1 MAGRERLSLRKEV
14 ILRALVEHY
23 VRTGEPVPSRL
34 ISDQLASVYGPGYG
48 PATVRNEL
56 VALEED
62 GLVLQPHISAG
73 RIPTDLGYRYFVER
87 LMGESQLAL
96 EEQRLIR
103 HQFYQVQHRLD
114 EWVRLT
120 ASILAQVLQAAAV
133 ITPPRDADTRL
144 KHFELLSL
152 YESVALIVLVLED
165 GTVRQER
172 IILDNPADQEELSRL
187 ASRLNER
194 FRGADAR
201 TIDTL
206 AFGSSDLPSDEA
218 LVMASLARMLA
229 QLDILTPDAF
239 YHEGIA
245 QLLRRDD
252 FSGPD
257 GDHVRKVVEAL
268 EQNRL
273 IPALAPQVMQ
283 GEGVQVIIGGE
294 NEADGLKDMSVVI
307 ARYGERGGMG
317 GLLGIVGPTRMQ
329 YGRAVAVVRYLTQLL
344 NDLLAETYNP
354 QDVSDNVSGAPGPDD
369 ADDMDNTDGAGEADG
384 RDDPATQYSDSFRGE
399 GS

>member
-1 MAGRERLSLRKEV
+1 MTGEGRLSARKEV
-14 ILRALVEHY
+14 ILRALVEQY
-23 VRTGEPVPSRL
+23 VRTGEPVPSRF
-34 ISDQLASVYGPGYG
+34 ISDQLAVIYGPGYAS
-48 PATVRNEL
+48 ATVRNEL

-62 GLVLQPHISAG
+62 GLISQPHVSAG

-133 ITPPRDADTRL
+133 ITPPRDAEARL
-144 KHFELLSL
+144 KHFELLAL

-172 IILDNPADQEELSRL
+172 IILDNPASQEDLSRL
-187 ASRLNER
+187 AKRLNDR

-201 TIDTL
+201 TMDTL
-206 AFGSSDLPSDEA
+206 AFTRSSDLPRQRGAGDD
-218 LVMASLARMLA
+218 LAGA
-229 QLDILTPDAF
+229 HADP
-239 YHEGIA
+239 
-245 QLLRRDD
+245 
-252 FSGPD
+252 SGYPD
-257 GDHVRKVVEAL
+257 GRRVLSRWHRATAPAGGIHQCQRRACRAVRKVVEAL
-268 EQNRL
+268 EQNQL
-273 IPALAPQVMQ
+273 MPALAPQVMQ
-283 GEGVQVIIGGE
+283 GDGVQVIIGGE
-294 NEADGLKDMSVVI
+294 NDADALKDMSVVI

-344 NDLLAETYNP
+344 NDLLAETYDP
-354 QDVSDNVSGAPGPDD
+354 
-369 ADDMDNTDGAGEADG
+369 TG
-384 RDDPATQYSDSFRGE
+384 RVGI
-399 GS
+399 

>member
-62 GLVLQPHISAG
+62 GLILQPHISAG

-87 LMGESQLAL
+87 LMGESRLAP

-133 ITPPRDADTRL
+133 ITPPRDADARL
-144 KHFELLSL
+144 KHFELLAL

-172 IILDNPADQEELSRL
+172 IILENPASQEELSRL

-194 FRGADAR
+194 FRGADAH

-206 AFGSSDLPSDEA
+206 AFGSGGLPPDEA

-245 QLLRRDD
+245 QLLQRDD
-252 FSGPD
+252 FAGSE

-294 NEADGLKDMSVVI
+294 NDADALKDMSVVI

-354 QDVSDNVSGAPGPDD
+354 QDVSDTPGPDD
-369 ADDMDNTDGAGEADG
+369 ADNTSDSNGM
-384 RDDPATQYSDSFRGE
+384 DDPATSHSESFRSE

>member
-23 VRTGEPVPSRL
+23 VHSGEPVPSRL
-34 ISDQLASVYGPGYG
+34 ISDQLASIYGPGYG

-133 ITPPRDADTRL
+133 ITPPRDADARL

-172 IILDNPADQEELSRL
+172 IILENPASQEELSRL

-194 FRGADAR
+194 FRGADAS

-206 AFGSSDLPSDEA
+206 AFASSGLPPDEA

-239 YHEGIA
+239 YHDGIA
-245 QLLRRDD
+245 QLLQRDD
-252 FSGPD
+252 FSGSD

-294 NEADGLKDMSVVI
+294 NDADALKDMSVVI

-329 YGRAVAVVRYLTQLL
+329 YGRAVALVRYLTQLL

-354 QDVSDNVSGAPGPDD
+354 QDISGSPGPDD
-369 ADDMDNTDGAGEADG
+369 AEDADDASG
-384 RDDPATQYSDSFRGE
+384 RDDPATSHTESFRGNE
-399 GS
+399 A

>member
-1 MAGRERLSLRKEV
+1 MGGEGRLSARKEV
-14 ILRALVEHY
+14 VLRALVEQY
-23 VRTGEPVPSRL
+23 VRTGEPVPSKA
-34 ISDQLASVYGPGYG
+34 ISDQLASIYGPGYAS
-48 PATVRNEL
+48 ATIRNEL
-56 VALEED
+56 AALEED
-62 GLVLQPHISAG
+62 GLISQPHISSG

-87 LMGESQLAL
+87 LMGESQLPL

-120 ASILAQVLQAAAV
+120 ASILAQVLQTAAV
-133 ITPPRDADTRL
+133 ITPPRDAETRL
-144 KHFELLSL
+144 KHFELLAL
-152 YESVALIVLVLED
+152 YESFVLVVLVLED

-172 IILDNPADQEELSRL
+172 IILDNPVSQEDLSRL
-187 ASRLNER
+187 ASRLNDR

-201 TIDTL
+201 TMDTL
-206 AFGSSDLPSDEA
+206 AFAESSDLPPDEA
-218 LVMASLARMLA
+218 QVVASLARMLS

-239 YHEGIA
+239 YHEGIG
-245 QLLRRDD
+245 QLLQREE
-252 FSGPD
+252 FAHANAE
-257 GDHVRKVVEAL
+257 HVRKVIEVL
-268 EQNRL
+268 EQNQL
-273 IPALAPQVMQ
+273 MPALAPQVME
-283 GEGVQVIIGGE
+283 GEGVQIIIGGE
-294 NEADGLKDMSVVI
+294 NEADALKDMSVVV

-354 QDVSDNVSGAPGPDD
+354 QDVAESAGQDDLDDLDDLDESNGTTMPKSDV
-369 ADDMDNTDGAGEADG
+369 
-384 RDDPATQYSDSFRGE
+384 FRGE

>member
-1 MAGRERLSLRKEV
+1 MTGEGRLSARKED
-14 ILRALVEHY
+14 ILRALVEQY
-23 VRTGEPVPSRL
+23 VRTGEPVPSKF
-34 ISDQLASVYGPGYG
+34 ISDQLASVYGPGYAS
-48 PATVRNEL
+48 ATVRNEL
-56 VALEED
+56 AALEED
-62 GLVLQPHISAG
+62 GLISQPHISAG

-133 ITPPRDADTRL
+133 ITPPRDADARF
-144 KHFELLSL
+144 KHCELLAL

-165 GTVRQER
+165 GVVRQER
-172 IILDNPADQEELSRL
+172 IILDNPASQEELSRL
-187 ASRLNER
+187 AARLNER
-194 FRGADAR
+194 FRGADAS
-201 TIDTL
+201 TIDAL
-206 AFGSSDLPSDEA
+206 AFTAGDNVSPDEA

-229 QLDILTPDAF
+229 QLDILAPDAF

-252 FSGPD
+252 FAASD

-273 IPALAPQVMQ
+273 MPALAPQVMQ
-283 GEGVQVIIGGE
+283 GDGVQVIIGGE
-294 NEADGLKDMSVVI
+294 NDSDALKDMSVVI

-344 NDLLAETYNP
+344 NDLLAETYTP
-354 QDVSDNVSGAPGPDD
+354 QDVSDDARGPDD
-369 ADDMDNTDGAGEADG
+369 ADNVDNADVESG
-384 RDDPATQYSDSFRGE
+384 LDDPATPNSDRF
-399 GS
+399 

>member
-1 MAGRERLSLRKEV
+1 MTGEGRLSARKEV
-14 ILRALVEHY
+14 ILRALVEQY
-23 VRTGEPVPSRL
+23 VRTGEPVPSRF
-34 ISDQLASVYGPGYG
+34 ISDQLAVIYGPGYAS
-48 PATVRNEL
+48 ATVRNEL

-62 GLVLQPHISAG
+62 GLISQPHVSAG

-133 ITPPRDADTRL
+133 ITPPRDAEARL
-144 KHFELLSL
+144 KHFELLAL

-172 IILDNPADQEELSRL
+172 IILDNPASQEDLSRL
-187 ASRLNER
+187 AKRLNDR

-201 TIDTL
+201 TMDTL
-206 AFGSSDLPSDEA
+206 AFTRSSDLPPDEA
-218 LVMASLARMLA
+218 LVMTSLARMLTH
-229 QLDILTPDAF
+229 LDILTADAF
-239 YHEGIA
+239 YHDGIV
-245 QLLRRDD
+245 QLLQREE
-252 FSGPD
+252 FTNANAEHAE
-257 GDHVRKVVEAL
+257 HVRKVVEAL
-268 EQNRL
+268 EQNQL
-273 IPALAPQVMQ
+273 MPALAPQVMQ
-283 GEGVQVIIGGE
+283 GDGVQVIIGGE
-294 NEADGLKDMSVVI
+294 NDADALKDMSVVI

-354 QDVSDNVSGAPGPDD
+354 QDVSESDGQANPDD
-369 ADDMDNTDGAGEADG
+369 SDNSDDLDDMN
-384 RDDPATQYSDSFRGE
+384 DPTMPYSDVFQGE
-399 GS
+399 ES

>member
-1 MAGRERLSLRKEV
+1 MTREGRLSARREV
-14 ILRALVEHY
+14 VLRALVEQY
-23 VRTGEPVPSRL
+23 VRTGEPVPSRF
-34 ISDQLASVYGPGYG
+34 ISDQLAAIFGPGYAS
-48 PATVRNEL
+48 ATIRNEL
-56 VALEED
+56 AALEED
-62 GLVLQPHISAG
+62 GLISQPHISAG

-87 LMGESQLAL
+87 LMGESQLTL
-96 EEQRLIR
+96 DEQRLIR

-120 ASILAQVLQAAAV
+120 ASILAQVLQTAAV
-133 ITPPRDADTRL
+133 ITPPRDAEARL
-144 KHFELLSL
+144 KHFELLAL
-152 YESVALIVLVLED
+152 YESFVLIVLVLED

-172 IILDNPADQEELSRL
+172 IILDNPASQEDLSRL
-187 ASRLNER
+187 ASRLNDR

-201 TIDTL
+201 TMDTL
-206 AFGSSDLPSDEA
+206 AFTEGSDLPPDEV

-239 YHEGIA
+239 YHEGIG
-245 QLLRRDD
+245 QLLQRED
-252 FSGPD
+252 FAQAD
-257 GDHVRKVVEAL
+257 AEHVRKVVEAL

-273 IPALAPQVMQ
+273 MPALAPQVMQ
-283 GEGVQVIIGGE
+283 GEGVQIIIGGE
-294 NEADGLKDMSVVI
+294 NDADALKDMSVVV

-344 NDLLAETYNP
+344 NDLLAETYNS
-354 QDVSDNVSGAPGPDD
+354 QDVSEPGEQDEPDGPT
-369 ADDMDNTDGAGEADG
+369 M
-384 RDDPATQYSDSFRGE
+384 PYSDVFRGD

>member
-1 MAGRERLSLRKEV
+1 MNREGRLSARREV
-14 ILRALVEHY
+14 VLRALVEQY
-23 VRTGEPVPSRL
+23 VRTGEPVPSKF
-34 ISDQLASVYGPGYG
+34 ISDQLAAIFGPGYAS
-48 PATVRNEL
+48 ATIRNEL
-56 VALEED
+56 AALEED
-62 GLVLQPHISAG
+62 GLISQPHISAG

-87 LMGESQLAL
+87 LMGESQLTL
-96 EEQRLIR
+96 DEQRLIR

-120 ASILAQVLQAAAV
+120 ASILAQVLQTAAV
-133 ITPPRDADTRL
+133 ITPPRDAEARL
-144 KHFELLSL
+144 KHFELLAL
-152 YESVALIVLVLED
+152 YESFVLIVLVLED

-172 IILDNPADQEELSRL
+172 IILDNPASQEDLSRL
-187 ASRLNER
+187 ASRLNDR

-201 TIDTL
+201 TMDTL
-206 AFGSSDLPSDEA
+206 AFTEGGDLPPDEA
-218 LVMASLARMLA
+218 LVMASLARMLS

-239 YHEGIA
+239 YHEGIG
-245 QLLRRDD
+245 QLLQREEFTQADTE
-252 FSGPD
+252 
-257 GDHVRKVVEAL
+257 HVRKVVEAL

-273 IPALAPQVMQ
+273 MPALAPQVMQ
-283 GEGVQVIIGGE
+283 GDGVQIIIGGE
-294 NEADGLKDMSVVI
+294 NESDALKDMSVVI

-354 QDVSDNVSGAPGPDD
+354 QDVSGPSGEGEPSGPT
-369 ADDMDNTDGAGEADG
+369 M
-384 RDDPATQYSDSFRGE
+384 PYSDVFQGE

>member
-1 MAGRERLSLRKEV
+1 MTNGSRLSARKEI
-14 ILRALVEHY
+14 ILRALVEQY
-23 VRTGEPVPSRL
+23 VRTGEPVPSKL
-34 ISDQLASVYGPGYG
+34 ISDQLASIFGPGYAS
-48 PATVRNEL
+48 ATVRNEL

-62 GLVLQPHISAG
+62 GLISQPHISAG

-133 ITPPRDADTRL
+133 ITPPRDAETRL
-144 KHFELLSL
+144 KHFELLAL
-152 YESVALIVLVLED
+152 YESVVLIVLVLED

-172 IILDNPADQEELSRL
+172 VILDNPVSQEDLSRL
-187 ASRLNER
+187 ASRLNDR

-201 TIDTL
+201 TMDTL
-206 AFGSSDLPSDEA
+206 AFTESSDLPPDEV
-218 LVMASLARMLA
+218 LVMTSLARMLA
-229 QLDILTPDAF
+229 HLDSMTPDAF
-239 YHEGIA
+239 YHDGIV
-245 QLLRRDD
+245 QLLQRDEFTHAD
-252 FSGPD
+252 S
-257 GDHVRKVVEAL
+257 DHVRKVVEAL
-268 EQNRL
+268 EQNQL
-273 IPALAPQVMQ
+273 MPALAPQVMQ
-283 GEGVQVIIGGE
+283 GDGVQIIIGGE
-294 NEADGLKDMSVVI
+294 NDADALKDMSVVI

-344 NDLLAETYNP
+344 NDLLADTYNP
-354 QDVSDNVSGAPGPDD
+354 QDVSAEQDQPGDPAP
-369 ADDMDNTDGAGEADG
+369 DGAQGAEY
-384 RDDPATQYSDSFRGE
+384 DPAHDSVYEMPMPFSDVFRGE

>member
-1 MAGRERLSLRKEV
+1 MAREGRLSARREV
-14 ILRALVEHY
+14 VLRALVEQY
-23 VRTGEPVPSRL
+23 VRTGEPVPSKF
-34 ISDQLASVYGPGYG
+34 ISDQLAAIFGPGYAS
-48 PATVRNEL
+48 ATIRNEL
-56 VALEED
+56 AALEED
-62 GLVLQPHISAG
+62 GLISQPHISAG

-87 LMGESQLAL
+87 LMGESQLTL
-96 EEQRLIR
+96 DEQRLIR

-133 ITPPRDADTRL
+133 ITPPRDAEARL
-144 KHFELLSL
+144 KHFELLAL

-172 IILDNPADQEELSRL
+172 IILDNPASQEDLSRL
-187 ASRLNER
+187 ASRLNDR

-201 TIDTL
+201 TMDTL
-206 AFGSSDLPSDEA
+206 AFTEGGDLPPDEA

-239 YHEGIA
+239 YHEGIG
-245 QLLRRDD
+245 QLLQREE
-252 FSGPD
+252 FSHAD
-257 GDHVRKVVEAL
+257 ADQVRKVVEAL

-273 IPALAPQVMQ
+273 MPALAPQVMQ
-283 GEGVQVIIGGE
+283 GDGVQIIIGGE
-294 NEADGLKDMSVVI
+294 NEADALKDMSVVV

-329 YGRAVAVVRYLTQLL
+329 YGRAVALVRYLTQLL

-354 QDVSDNVSGAPGPDD
+354 QDVSEPAGQDEPDD
-369 ADDMDNTDGAGEADG
+369 PTV
-384 RDDPATQYSDSFRGE
+384 PYSDVFQGE